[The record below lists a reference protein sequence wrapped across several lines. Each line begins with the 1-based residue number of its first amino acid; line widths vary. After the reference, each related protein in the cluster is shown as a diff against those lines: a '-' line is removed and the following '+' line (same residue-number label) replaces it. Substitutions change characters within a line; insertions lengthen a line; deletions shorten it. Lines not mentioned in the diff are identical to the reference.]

1 MKEKKSC
8 VVIKKSIYMY
18 YVKKM
23 NLFGVFLEKKKT
35 SNDANATGLKE
46 KEGMNIENLQL
57 YGTRM
62 TTFMIYLPLTHFFRS
77 CRFS

>member
-1 MKEKKSC
+1 
-8 VVIKKSIYMY
+8 MY

-62 TTFMIYLPLTHFFRS
+62 TTL
-77 CRFS
+77 

>member
-1 MKEKKSC
+1 MCGDKE
-8 VVIKKSIYMY
+8 VNIY
-18 YVKKM
+18 VLRQKM
-23 NLFGVFLEKKKT
+23 NLFGVFLGKKKT

-62 TTFMIYLPLTHFFRS
+62 TIL
-77 CRFS
+77 

>member
-8 VVIKKSIYMY
+8 MVIKKSIYMY

-35 SNDANATGLKE
+35 SNDAKATGLKE
-46 KEGMNIENLQL
+46 KEGMQIENLQL
-57 YGTRM
+57 HDTRM